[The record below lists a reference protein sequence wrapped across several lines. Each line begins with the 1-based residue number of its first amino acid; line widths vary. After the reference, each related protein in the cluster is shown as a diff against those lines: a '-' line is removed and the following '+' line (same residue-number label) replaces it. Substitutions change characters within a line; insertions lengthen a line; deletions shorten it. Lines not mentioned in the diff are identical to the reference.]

1 MGSVTILIGS
11 VVFGDYLVLGRSFS
25 DSFLGMLKAM
35 VGVIMLK
42 IGASTLINLA
52 RPVFSALSNLGT
64 SVITLNPY
72 FVLND
77 SAAWL
82 KDFNAGYEVWIS
94 YAMLLGFFV
103 NILMVV
109 LRKFINMHSIMLTG
123 HVMFQQSAVVVPVVY
138 FLIFYQKNVA
148 INIDQIIAIILI
160 SSLILGLYSSV
171 GTTTTI
177 KGAYKITNN
186 ASFAV
191 GHQQMLGLSIAYGLG
206 NFLEM
211 PKI

>member
-11 VVFGDYLVLGRSFS
+11 VVFGGYLVLGRSFS

-52 RPVFSALSNLGT
+52 RPVFSALSNLRT
-64 SVITLNPY
+64 SVITLDPY

-82 KDFNAGYEVWIS
+82 KDFNAGYEAWIS

-103 NILMVV
+103 NILMVA
-109 LRKFINMHSIMLTG
+109 LRKFTNMHSIMLTG

-138 FLIFYQKNVA
+138 FLIFYQK
-148 INIDQIIAIILI
+148 
-160 SSLILGLYSSV
+160 
-171 GTTTTI
+171 
-177 KGAYKITNN
+177 
-186 ASFAV
+186 
-191 GHQQMLGLSIAYGLG
+191 M
-206 NFLEM
+206 
-211 PKI
+211 